1 MLYSA
6 DPGLILGFHGCDA
19 RVMRAVALRNIQLR
33 SSSNDWD
40 WLGHGIYF
48 WQNNYERAL
57 DYARHPPPG
66 VSVHEPAAIG
76 AVISLGHCLDL
87 SDKRWIDLVRDSYNN
102 LRTEKRDAGAH
113 LPVNLNPRGSR
124 WQSDRIIRR
133 LDCAVISNI
142 HRLISL
148 AGEQPFDSVRGIFH
162 EGRRLYKGAGFHDKT
177 HVQLCIRN
185 PNCIK
190 GYFVPREEEPWSP
203 P

>member
-1 MLYSA
+1 MLYST

-19 RVMRAVALRNIQLR
+19 HVMRAVALGQTSLR
-33 SSSNDWD
+33 SSINDWD

-48 WQNNYERAL
+48 WQNNYERAWE
-57 DYARHPPPG
+57 YACHPPPG
-66 VSVHEPAAIG
+66 VHIREPAVIG

-87 SDKRWIDLVRDSYNN
+87 SDKHGIDMTRRSFIS
-102 LRTEKRDAGAH
+102 LRTKIRSVGGV
-113 LPVNLNPRGSR
+113 LPVNQNPRGQHGSR
-124 WQSDRIIRR
+124 DRIIRR